1 MNRISSALTELR
13 KMEAAALEKSTLHS
27 FHPLIKLI
35 LTVVFIAF
43 VVSMHR
49 YDIKSLLLLGVYP
62 VALFALGQ
70 LAWPDAWRRLKYI
83 LPFVACVGILNPFF
97 DTQIINVCGYEIRS
111 GFVSLLT
118 LFMKGLLTVLVTY
131 ALIASTSIEKICYA
145 LSVIRVPKL
154 IITQVLLTYRYLHL
168 LLEEANRIT
177 QAYELRAPSA
187 SGIAVSE
194 WGSLIGKFLLRSVDR
209 AEQVYSSMLLR
220 GFLGDFT
227 HCGMRVH
234 IKVTDLLFLGFW
246 ILFFVFV
253 KIYNSVF

>member
-1 MNRISSALTELR
+1 MNRIATALSELR
-13 KMEAAALEKSTLHS
+13 KMEAAALEKSVLHS
-27 FHPLIKLI
+27 FHPLIKLV
-35 LTVVFIAF
+35 LTVIFITCA
-43 VVSMHR
+43 VSVRR
-49 YDIKSLLLLGVYP
+49 YDIKSLLILGIYP
-62 VALFALGQ
+62 VVLFALGQ
-70 LAWPDAWRRLKYI
+70 LAWLDAWKRLRYI

-97 DTQIINVCGYEIRS
+97 DTQLINFFGYELRA
-111 GFVSLLT
+111 GFISLLT
-118 LFMKGLLTVLVTY
+118 LFMKGLLTVLATY

-145 LSVIRVPKL
+145 LSIMHIPKI

-177 QAYELRAPSA
+177 QAYELRAPSS
-187 SGIAVSE
+187 SGIAVNE

-220 GFLGDFT
+220 GFSGDFT

-234 IKVTDLLFLGFW
+234 IKATDLLFLGFW
-246 ILFFVFV
+246 TFFFVFV